1 MRPDHTVG
9 ESMATKTGYVNGID
23 VIAFPGAI
31 RCLAEISD
39 KPGGAP
45 NEIQVYTE
53 SQQFQ
58 SVLESA
64 SARSVKV
71 TVTYESN
78 GPENKITRVKVEDRL

>member
-1 MRPDHTVG
+1 MD
-9 ESMATKTGYVNGID
+9 TKTGYVNGID

-39 KPGGAP
+39 EPVGAL

-58 SVLESA
+58 SILESA

-71 TVTYESN
+71 TVTYESS
-78 GPENKITRVKVEDRL
+78 GAENRITRVKVEDRR